1 MQSSTI
7 FNFNKAS
14 DISNWSVIDDVVMGG
29 KSLGKFH
36 LNKEGIGVFEGAVS
50 LDNNGGFSSLRYQF
64 IEMSTKTYSKIILK
78 VRGDDKKYQ
87 FRIKENTSDSHSYI
101 ASFEASKKWHSI
113 EIPLSEMYPAFRGR
127 TLDIPNFNGNSIEAI
142 AFLIGNKKAENFKLE
157 IASITLK

>member
-1 MQSSTI
+1 MQTRTI
-7 FNFNKAS
+7 FNFNKTS

-64 IEMSTKTYSKIILK
+64 IKMSTTTYSKIILK
-78 VRGDDKKYQ
+78 VRGDEKKYQ
-87 FRIKENTSDSHSYI
+87 FRIKENISDAHSYI
-101 ASFEASKKWHSI
+101 ASFEATKHWQSI

-127 TLDIPNFNGNSIEAI
+127 TLDISNFNGNSIEAI
-142 AFLIGNKKAENFKLE
+142 AFLIGNKKVENFKLE
-157 IASITLK
+157 IASIVLK